1 MTYAAIAA
9 ILLLGVSGC
18 LVIKRKRDEQ
28 EKKDDK

>member
-18 LVIKRKRDEQ
+18 LVIKRRNEQ
-28 EKKDDK
+28 DKKDDK